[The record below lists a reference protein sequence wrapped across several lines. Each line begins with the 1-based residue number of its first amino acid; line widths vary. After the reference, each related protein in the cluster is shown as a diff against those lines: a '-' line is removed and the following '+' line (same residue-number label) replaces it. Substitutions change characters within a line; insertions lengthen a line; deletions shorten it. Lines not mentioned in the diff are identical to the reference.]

1 MTNIR
6 LHPLLF
12 KEGNGTRCA
21 LFSVIT
27 SHSFGKN
34 KIELSGKVGGTG
46 SRKVLVIIKKH
57 E

>member
-34 KIELSGKVGGTG
+34 KIELSGKVAGT
-46 SRKVLVIIKKH
+46 
-57 E
+57 